1 MERQTLINEVR
12 ETLAKSGFYVSDECS
27 ALSFDFVSRRD
38 NLLLLV
44 KVLVNVDSFS
54 RSAANELKTLS
65 TFLEGSSIIVGK
77 KTGSGEI
84 EEDVI
89 YLRHGIPI
97 ISAKTLENTLLE
109 GSPPFV
115 YAAPGGF
122 YVNIDGGVI
131 KKMREKRKI
140 SLGILSEI
148 AGVSRRAIQM
158 YEDGMSAM
166 VDVASR
172 LEESLDESIV
182 LPLDLFSYTSDD
194 EKTFQDE
201 QGSLPRRDAAQFPER
216 MNKNSFFS
224 YNELTIKAFDDFEK
238 DVFTMLN
245 RIGYRVVPVM
255 KCPFNA
261 LTKDKKTLILT
272 GVEKYNKRLAKKAGA
287 VMNISKVTEKH
298 SVFFVKSSEKQN
310 LCGVPLIKISELK
323 KADDPESIVQLIL
336 ERKKG

>member
-12 ETLAKSGFYVSDECS
+12 ETLSKSGFYVSDECS

-44 KVLVNVDSFS
+44 KVLINVDSFS
-54 RSAANELKTLS
+54 RSAANELKTLAK
-65 TFLEGSSIIVGK
+65 FLEASSIIVGK

-84 EEDVI
+84 EDDVI

-109 GSPPFV
+109 GIPPFV

-122 YVNIDGGVI
+122 YVNIDGDMI
-131 KKMREKRKI
+131 KKMRGKRKI
-140 SLGILSEI
+140 SLGILAEI

-166 VDVASR
+166 VDAASR
-172 LEESLDESIV
+172 LEEFLDESII
-182 LPLDLFSYTSDD
+182 LPLDPFVYGHDEETFS
-194 EKTFQDE
+194 EK
-201 QGSLPRRDAAQFPER
+201 
-216 MNKNSFFS
+216 
-224 YNELTIKAFDDFEK
+224 LTIKGFDDFEK
-238 DVFTMLN
+238 NVFTMLN
-245 RIGYRVVPVM
+245 RIGYKVVPVM

-272 GVEKYNKRLAKKAGA
+272 GVEKYDKQLIKKAGA

-310 LCGVPLIKISELK
+310 LGGVPLIKISELK
-323 KADDPESIVQLIL
+323 KADDPESIVELIL

>member
-12 ETLAKSGFYVSDECS
+12 ETLSKSGFYVSDECS

-44 KVLVNVDSFS
+44 KVLINVDSFS
-54 RSAANELKTLS
+54 KSAANELKTLS

-109 GSPPFV
+109 GIPPFV

-122 YVNIDGGVI
+122 YVNIDGDMI

-140 SLGILSEI
+140 SLGIMAEI

-158 YEDGMSAM
+158 YEVGMSAM
-166 VDVASR
+166 VDAASR
-172 LEESLDESIV
+172 LEEFLGESII

-194 EKTFQDE
+194 EETFSDE
-201 QGSLPRRDAAQFPER
+201 QSLSSHKKVSQFRDR
-216 MNKNSFFS
+216 VNGKSFFPF
-224 YNELTIKAFDDFEK
+224 NEKLAIKGFDDFEK
-238 DVFTMLN
+238 NVFTMLN
-245 RIGYRVVPVM
+245 RIGYKVVPVM

-272 GVEKYNKRLAKKAGA
+272 GIEKYDKQLIKKAGV

-298 SVFFVKSSEKQN
+298 SVFFVKSSEK
-310 LCGVPLIKISELK
+310 
-323 KADDPESIVQLIL
+323 
-336 ERKKG
+336 